1 MTTSPK
7 TYDFATFGEA
17 MMMLIADRPGALE
30 LTETFSKRIAGAE
43 INVAMGI
50 ARLGFNT
57 HWASRLGADSIGRYL
72 IKHMRSEG
80 VNCDR
85 VVQDPKQTSGFLF
98 KGRVE
103 DGSDP
108 EVEYHRKGSAASQF
122 QPQEIDE
129 PWLREAKHLHATGVF
144 PAISTSALATAK
156 RVMQIAREAGSTI
169 SFDPNLRPSLWSSK
183 EVMRAEINQLA
194 AMADWV
200 LPGLAEGQLLTGY
213 DTPEE
218 IAAFYRKQG
227 ASLVTV
233 KLGAQGAYFDDAKLG
248 TGYVAGC
255 PVDKVVDTV
264 GAGDAF
270 AVGVISGM
278 LDGLDLHATIRRACW
293 IGARQVQVLGDSE
306 GLPTRAELQAAG
318 Y

>member
-1 MTTSPK
+1 M
-7 TYDFATFGEA
+7 EE
-17 MMMLIADRPGALE
+17 LLRILE
-30 LTETFSKRIAGAE
+30 K
-43 INVAMGI
+43 N
-50 ARLGFNT
+50 ARMP
-57 HWASRLGADSIGRYL
+57 I
-72 IKHMRSEG
+72 
-80 VNCDR
+80 
-85 VVQDPKQTSGFLF
+85 
-98 KGRVE
+98 E
-103 DGSDP
+103 D
-108 EVEYHRKGSAASQF
+108 
-122 QPQEIDE
+122 I
-129 PWLREAKHLHATGVF
+129 
-144 PAISTSALATAK
+144 
-156 RVMQIAREAGSTI
+156 
-169 SFDPNLRPSLWSSK
+169 
-183 EVMRAEINQLA
+183 A
-194 AMADWV
+194 AMLDK
-200 LPGLAEGQLLTGY
+200 
-213 DTPEE
+213 TPEE

-233 KLGAQGAYFDDAKLG
+233 NLGAQGAYFDDAKLG